1 MKNLEVARLKR
12 QLMTKFNEYQEVD
25 ELHKLSRIMSAQ
37 VELVQIN
44 VHLLVL
50 GYHSQ
55 NLIFQSIFQ
64 KNTHSSNNMQ

>member
-37 VELVQIN
+37 VELV
-44 VHLLVL
+44 
-50 GYHSQ
+50 
-55 NLIFQSIFQ
+55 
-64 KNTHSSNNMQ
+64 